1 MVSIASNWIIASGII
16 KSLSFPGFDLYRY
29 TVLTSCNSFLLL
41 IETPNDI
48 SLKCEASG
56 FSYNDQTA
64 SPHDNLKSITTL
76 KLLMVSHIGTSGP
89 IKPILIIGAPGSGT
103 TLLYQTLCSHRDL
116 AYINHN
122 MLRAGLR
129 KHGRL
134 VGDRRKAL
142 FILQNL
148 IHRDPAST
156 LPHEAD
162 AFWMRLDL
170 RQSLGYYD
178 YRTESD
184 YTEEMAAYFREKV
197 LQVQNLWGRPRFV
210 NKNLQ
215 NSFRVRLLNSIFPD
229 AKFIHIIRDGRA
241 VAFSLLNKKDLGATS
256 PILLVGF
263 KDILGDKY
271 RPDRS
276 ELYNNGLAWAEYV
289 TKAREASTV
298 AQGRYYEV
306 FYENLVKEP
315 YKELRNIMDF
325 CELNW
330 YSEFEEKIPSTQ
342 NMNEKWKQ
350 KAIKEQRTDLEE
362 STLDLRRTLGMAE

>member
-1 MVSIASNWIIASGII
+1 
-16 KSLSFPGFDLYRY
+16 
-29 TVLTSCNSFLLL
+29 
-41 IETPNDI
+41 
-48 SLKCEASG
+48 
-56 FSYNDQTA
+56 
-64 SPHDNLKSITTL
+64 
-76 KLLMVSHIGTSGP
+76 MVSHIGTPGP

-116 AYINHN
+116 AYINDN
-122 MLRAGLR
+122 MLTAGVHR
-129 KHGRL
+129 HGRFL
-134 VGDRRKAL
+134 GDRRKAL
-142 FILQNL
+142 FMLLKL
-148 IHRDPAST
+148 IRRDPAST

-162 AFWMRLDL
+162 VFWMKHF
-170 RQSLGYYD
+170 GYYNYMTEND
-178 YRTESD
+178 YS
-184 YTEEMAAYFREKV
+184 EEMAAYFRRTILV
-197 LQVQNLWGRPRFV
+197 VQNLWGRPRFV

-271 RPDRS
+271 QPERS
-276 ELYNNGLAWAEYV
+276 ELYNYGLAWAEYV
-289 TKAREASTV
+289 RKAREASTV

-306 FYENLVKEP
+306 RYENLVKEP
-315 YKELRNIMDF
+315 YKEIRKIVDF
-325 CELNW
+325 CELDW
-330 YSEFEEKIPSTQ
+330 YSKFEEKIPPTQ

-362 STLDLRRTLGMAE
+362 STFDLRRTLGMAE